1 MEVRVVFHRTGSRDF
16 PHALEVARR
25 QPGFREAEDA
35 TEFSV
40 VFNQDRLDGYDEL
53 LAVVGRWSQTR
64 LYLNGHAVD
73 RPRLE
78 HMLGCYR
85 RRLLAP
91 DRRAHCAGQSVHET
105 RIGPVRQLF
114 PCRLIPISEANHG
127 GWFQYG
133 RLTREGVFVLDKAQL
148 RDAVKAALDR
158 TLAVH
163 CPALFPAEVD
173 AVIDRLPD
181 RIDPDRDP
189 HWGYREGWQNG
200 RFVRVGVEKRAV
212 PRGGTPQAEP
222 GEGRGRRGGRPRSG
236 DVDLVDAGPE
246 GADGVAE
253 AEGPDRRGG
262 GSTRPEPPAAR
273 DAAASGREARRRA
286 ADAGASAHRPKAPE
300 IRPVRYEDIGG
311 LAAQIRAVR
320 ETLELPL
327 RFPELFLHLGI
338 DPHRGILLSGPP
350 GTGKTLLARALA
362 SECAASFHLV
372 NGPEIISKWH
382 GESEANLRRI
392 FEEAKE
398 AAPAVVLIDEIDS
411 IAPDRSRVSH
421 NHEAVL
427 VSQLLTLL
435 DGLVDRGQVVVVATT
450 NRPELVD
457 PAVRRPGRLDL
468 LLEIGLP
475 DLAARRD
482 ILRIHTGRMPL
493 DPGVDIPALASA
505 TEGFAGAHLS
515 SLCREAGLECMREV
529 IVLDAEGAFTVVPD
543 ALQALTVRPEH
554 FARALAVVAEMRR
567 RGEAAPKG
575 SE

>member
-16 PHALEVARR
+16 PRALELARR
-25 QPGFREAEDA
+25 QPGFREQEDA
-35 TEFSV
+35 AEFAVS
-40 VFNQDRLDGYDEL
+40 FNQDRLDAYDQL
-53 LAVVGRWSQTR
+53 LALVGRWAQTR
-64 LYLNGHAVD
+64 LFLNGQPVD

-78 HMLGCYR
+78 HMLACYR
-85 RRLLAP
+85 RRLQAP

-105 RIGPVRQLF
+105 RVGPVRQLF

-133 RLTREGVFVLDKAQL
+133 RLTREGVFVVDKAQL
-148 RDAVKAALDR
+148 REAVRQSLER

-173 AVIDRLPD
+173 AVVDRLPE
-181 RIDPDRDP
+181 RIDPERDP

-200 RFVRVGVEKRAV
+200 RFVKVGVEKRPVARGGQQAHPAWRR
-212 PRGGTPQAEP
+212 PRGGDADLLQGGAEDGGTPP
-222 GEGRGRRGGRPRSG
+222 PMNRGTAP
-236 DVDLVDAGPE
+236 P
-246 GADGVAE
+246 
-253 AEGPDRRGG
+253 P
-262 GSTRPEPPAAR
+262 TRPGAAGVGEAPAATSQ
-273 DAAASGREARRRA
+273 AAV
-286 ADAGASAHRPKAPE
+286 
-300 IRPVRYEDIGG
+300 RPVRYGDIGG
-311 LAAQIRAVR
+311 LAPQIRAVR

-327 RFPELFLHLGI
+327 RFPELFAQLGI
-338 DPHRGILLSGPP
+338 EPHRGVLLSGPP

-362 SECAASFHLV
+362 HECAASFHLI

-392 FEEAKE
+392 FEEARA
-398 AAPAVVLIDEIDS
+398 AAPAVVLIDEVDS
-411 IAPDRSRVSH
+411 IAPDRSRVNH

-435 DGLVDRGQVVVVATT
+435 DGLVDRGQVVVIATT

-457 PAVRRPGRLDL
+457 PALRRPGRLDL

-475 DLAARRD
+475 DEQARRD

-493 DPGVDIPALASA
+493 HPEVDIPALATA

-515 SLCREAGLECMREV
+515 ALCREAGLECMREV
-529 IVLDAEGAFTVVPD
+529 VVLDDEGGFTLVQSGVP
-543 ALQALTVRPEH
+543 ALTVRPEH
-554 FARALAVVAEMRR
+554 FSRALTVVAEMRR
-567 RGEAAPKG
+567 RGEAVSK
-575 SE
+575 